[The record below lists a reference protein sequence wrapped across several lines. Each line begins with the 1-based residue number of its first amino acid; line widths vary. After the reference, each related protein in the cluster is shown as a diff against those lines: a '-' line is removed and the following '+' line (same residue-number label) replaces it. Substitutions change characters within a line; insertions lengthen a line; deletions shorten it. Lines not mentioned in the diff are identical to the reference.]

1 VRNLPDG
8 AVEVIA
14 EADEQM
20 LNALIGELQKGPLL
34 AKVQHV
40 IVDWS
45 DAKNCY
51 TDFQIAYE

>member
-1 VRNLPDG
+1 
-8 AVEVIA
+8 
-14 EADEQM
+14 M